1 MPNMQFAV
9 AMRALTVMVQGLDIL
24 IATKH
29 TIQTKTRQAASTLDG
44 IDSQVSIVLTVHQAV
59 GDQHI
64 CALT

>member
-29 TIQTKTRQAASTLDG
+29 TIQTKTRQAAINEAL
-44 IDSQVSIVLTVHQAV
+44 VLHVWNPV
-59 GDQHI
+59 P
-64 CALT
+64 